1 MHTLEKRKNTQISNL
16 NSNLKNLKKK
26 KVEKGNPKEA
36 EGSHAK
42 TRKKIIKTGAEINEI

>member
-26 KVEKGNPKEA
+26 VEKGNPKEA
-36 EGSHAK
+36 EESHAK
-42 TRKKIIKTGAEINEI
+42 RRKKIIKIGVEINEI